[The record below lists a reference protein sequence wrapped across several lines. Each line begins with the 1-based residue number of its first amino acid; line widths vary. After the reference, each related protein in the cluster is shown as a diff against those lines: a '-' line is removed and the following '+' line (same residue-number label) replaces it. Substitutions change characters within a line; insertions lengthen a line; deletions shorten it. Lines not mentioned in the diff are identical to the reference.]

1 MVKDKKKIKQL
12 QDVLYAKTMVITDGH
27 HRYESAITYRDEMRK
42 KGNCTKDSAFNFHM
56 SYMVP
61 VEEEGLVVLP
71 THRLLKDYKLT
82 DDLLDT
88 SVDTL
93 ETTEDCMRFCSDTK
107 CILVLCSEAE
117 E

>member
-1 MVKDKKKIKQL
+1 MLGGDTVKRIQSNEYFDAVQDYFAGQQMPSRVYAFLLDILKADK
-12 QDVLYAKTMVITDGH
+12 
-27 HRYESAITYRDEMRK
+27 
-42 KGNCTKDSAFNFHM
+42 
-56 SYMVP
+56 
-61 VEEEGLVVLP
+61 
-71 THRLLKDYKLT
+71 YKLT